1 MKAVTTQA
9 RRVLHLFGK
18 DVSHVD
24 VTVGPGGSLL
34 IKKEHY
40 DAREDLILT
49 GRTLF
54 GAAPSKGQEMEE
66 HYFGALREE
75 VSAFMK
81 DLDEELWKLG
91 VSAKTKHNEVAPCQH
106 ELAPISTGATWR
118 WTTTCSP
125 WR

>member
-1 MKAVTTQA
+1 MSTQLLNVSSLSA
-9 RRVLHLFGK
+9 GTEDKPNLHLNGK

-24 VTVGPGGSLL
+24 VTVGPEQEYFL

-40 DAREDLILT
+40 EAREDLILT

-81 DLDEELWKLG
+81 DL
-91 VSAKTKHNEVAPCQH
+91 A
-106 ELAPISTGATWR
+106 
-118 WTTTCSP
+118 
-125 WR
+125 